1 MYSVY
6 LVEDEVFARDMVKH
20 LIAWEKYGFVIEGEY
35 ANGAEAMEAME
46 QRPPDIVIT
55 DIVMPVLDGIELLRR
70 SREAGWECPFIM
82 LTCMSEFDYAQQAL
96 ELGAIGYVLKLS
108 LRPERLIALLERARA
123 GLEQRDK
130 WRKLSTLGDTAL
142 LAAVG
147 TAGGK
152 TGHPQV
158 DRIID
163 YISEHYAQEHTLGE
177 LARLVNMEQT
187 YVSNL
192 FKKKTGLTLTNF
204 TQKVRIEAAVH
215 QLLHTSLPV
224 SAISCACGFS
234 NDNYFNKVF
243 KRWTGKT
250 PSDFRR
256 S

>member
-1 MYSVY
+1 
-6 LVEDEVFARDMVKH
+6 
-20 LIAWEKYGFVIEGEY
+20 
-35 ANGAEAMEAME
+35 
-46 QRPPDIVIT
+46 
-55 DIVMPVLDGIELLRR
+55 
-70 SREAGWECPFIM
+70 
-82 LTCMSEFDYAQQAL
+82 
-96 ELGAIGYVLKLS
+96 
-108 LRPERLIALLERARA
+108 
-123 GLEQRDK
+123 
-130 WRKLSTLGDTAL
+130 
-142 LAAVG
+142 
-147 TAGGK
+147 
-152 TGHPQV
+152 
-158 DRIID
+158 
-163 YISEHYAQEHTLGE
+163 
-177 LARLVNMEQT
+177 MEQT

>member
-6 LVEDEVFARDMVKH
+6 LVEDEIFAKDMVKH
-20 LIAWEKYGFVIEGEY
+20 LIAWEKYGFTISGEF
-35 ANGAEAMEAME
+35 ANGAEAEKAMDK
-46 QRPPDIVIT
+46 QLPDIVIT
-55 DIVMPVLDGIELLRR
+55 DIVMPVLDGVELLRR
-70 SREAGWECPFIM
+70 SREAGWDSQFIM
-82 LTCMSEFDYAQQAL
+82 LTCMSEFTYAQQAL

-108 LRPERLIALLERARA
+108 LRPERLIALLDKARA
-123 GLEQRDK
+123 ELEQRDK
-130 WRKLSTLGDTAL
+130 WRKLSTISDTAL
-142 LAAVG
+142 LAADR
-147 TAGGK
+147 TAGGR
-152 TGHPQV
+152 TGHPQI
-158 DRIID
+158 DRIVD
-163 YISEHYAQEHTLGE
+163 YISEHYRRDLTLGE

-224 SAISCACGFS
+224 SAIAFECGFS

>member
-55 DIVMPVLDGIELLRR
+55 DIVMPVLDGIELPRR

-108 LRPERLIALLERARA
+108 AAGAADCPAGAGAGGSGAAGQMAEAQYPWGHRAACSGRNS
-123 GLEQRDK
+123 R
-130 WRKLSTLGDTAL
+130 
-142 LAAVG
+142 
-147 TAGGK
+147 GK

-215 QLLHTSLPV
+215 QLLHTRLPV